1 MLGRTFLGT
10 AVAMTTFASVPA
22 QAAETCIVEAAKVTR
37 ADIEASHGVNLVIDG
52 VIMPGM

>member
-1 MLGRTFLGT
+1 MLGRAFLAT
-10 AVAMTTFASVPA
+10 AIARTALASVPQ